1 MQPVLVYLLK
11 MLLCS
16 AVLLGYYWVALRNER
31 FHQWN
36 RFYLLS
42 AFVLSVVIPFF
53 NIPLLRPEEP
63 TAMVAFVGALPW
75 NQAMVAKPAAFSWG
89 WKETGMM
96 VAALVSLL
104 LLLHLLIS
112 VVRIVLMYKRNTPTY
127 FNEVSVVITE
137 ERSAPFSFF
146 RWLFWRSDID
156 PDTENGQRMLQ
167 HELTHISERHSA
179 DKLFVELLL
188 IVGWM
193 NPFFWLMRRELYA
206 IHEFLADQ
214 KAIARHD
221 GAAFAAMILQATQTT
236 PYALSNPFFSSHLKR
251 RLQMITNSHNPKY
264 SYLRR
269 ISGLVLMMATAA
281 LLVVSID
288 NAYAQDKKK
297 KTPPPAPA
305 APTAPAAP
313 VAPPDGQWKELPDSI
328 KSAEV
333 IDRKGVCYIQYNMK
347 DGRKLVYEL
356 NEAKKKGYFIPPP
369 PPPVPAAPD
378 APTPPARTNEADAT
392 APAAPVSP
400 AKAISITADPQSHP
414 LFYFDGI
421 RISEE
426 HMNMIDPS
434 TIAAVNVWK
443 GEKAIE
449 RFGNDARYGA
459 VEIISKANAEVPT
472 FVTPPATTQS
482 LKSKATLST
491 LLQSASNGT
500 TRPLIILNDKE
511 ITDEEMKSL
520 DPKSIME
527 IRVIKGADA
536 FKQYGAKG
544 LNGVIVIKEGC

>member
-1 MQPVLVYLLK
+1 VK
-11 MLLCS
+11 
-16 AVLLGYYWVALRNER
+16 
-31 FHQWN
+31 
-36 RFYLLS
+36 
-42 AFVLSVVIPFF
+42 
-53 NIPLLRPEEP
+53 P
-63 TAMVAFVGALPW
+63 TAFA
-75 NQAMVAKPAAFSWG
+75 WG

-104 LLLHLLIS
+104 LLLHLLVS
-112 VVRIVLMYKRNTPTY
+112 VVRIVRMYKRNTPTY

-188 IVGWM
+188 IACWV

-214 KAIARHD
+214 KAIACHD

-236 PYALSNPFFSSHLKR
+236 PYALTNPFFSSHLKR
-251 RLQMITNSHNPKY
+251 RLQMITNSKSPKY

-269 ISGLVLMMATAA
+269 ISGLVLMIATAA

-288 NAYAQDKKK
+288 RAYAQDKKK
-297 KTPPPAPA
+297 KVPPPAPV
-305 APTAPAAP
+305 APVDPVAP

-333 IDRKGVCYIQYNMK
+333 LDRKGVCYIRYNMK

-369 PPPVPAAPD
+369 PPPPPAPAAPD
-378 APTPPARTNEADAT
+378 QPD
-392 APAAPVSP
+392 APAPPQNGKQVSMITTTGTDGKSP
-400 AKAISITADPQSHP
+400 LYIYAGQEISEAQMQQVDPNQIERIDVLKGDAALKVYGEKGRNGVVKITPKNADYSQRTSSSQVNSIATTGQPP
-414 LFYFDGI
+414 LYYFDGI

-426 HMNMIDPS
+426 HMKMIDPS
-434 TIAAVNVWK
+434 TIASVNVWK
-443 GEKAIE
+443 GDKAIDK
-449 RFGNDARYGA
+449 FGTDAQYGV
-459 VEIISKANAEVPT
+459 VEILSKANAEVAT
-472 FVTPPATTQS
+472 FVSPPASTQS
-482 LKSKATLST
+482 LKAKATWSI
-491 LLQSASNGT
+491 LLQSAVGGAT
-500 TRPLIILNDKE
+500 HPLIILNDKE
-511 ITDEEMKSL
+511 ITEEKMKSL

-527 IRVIKGADA
+527 IKVIKGSDA

-544 LNGVIVIKEGC
+544 MNGVIIIKEGC